1 MSRLKALREE
11 ANRELDPEARRQR
24 LAELDRMEAEIRD
37 ADKRLAAVNAKLAD
51 LQSGKKPFFS
61 WIEFVVGLGVVG
73 ALVGSFYF
81 GLPSTATVIG
91 VLVVVVAISGII
103 LLRIKRR
110 FKNLVGRPNSGR

>member
-11 ANRELDPEARRQR
+11 ANRESDPEIRRR
-24 LAELDRMEAEIRD
+24 RIAELDKMEAEIRD

-51 LQSGKKPFFS
+51 LQSGRTPFFS

-81 GLPSTATVIG
+81 RLSSLATVI
-91 VLVVVVAISGII
+91 VVIIVVAVISGIV

-110 FKNLVGRPNSGR
+110 LKNVDRSA

>member
-11 ANRELDPEARRQR
+11 ANREPDPEVRRQR
-24 LAELDRMEAEIRD
+24 LADLDKIEAEIGD

-51 LQSGKKPFFS
+51 LQSGRKPFFS

-81 GLPSTATVIG
+81 RLSSAATVI
-91 VLVVVVAISGII
+91 VVVIVVVAISGIV

-110 FKNLVGRPNSGR
+110 LKNVDRSA